1 VTPALGVAGESS
13 LNGITEF
20 VRTLGAARLAA
31 MGAVAA
37 ALIFFFIFIIGR
49 VTAPAMAPLF
59 TELTLDDSARI
70 VRELETQAIPYEIRQ
85 DGATIMI
92 PKDRV
97 ARTRMRLAETGLPR
111 GGNVGYE
118 IFDRTDTLGTT
129 SFVQNVNHVRALEG
143 ELSRTIRSIDR
154 IAAARVHLVIP
165 ERQLFTRDRQEPS
178 ASIVLQVRGSL
189 DMSQV
194 RAIRHLVAS
203 AVRGLKAE
211 RISIVDERGTLLADG
226 SGDATNGI
234 SGLDERNSAYERKLK
249 EQIDA
254 IVTSVVGA
262 NRARVTVSAELDYT
276 RVQQTQD
283 MFDPESRVVRSTQT
297 REEQSATASTANN
310 DGVTVSNELPGNQRP
325 PQQQQPQQPRD
336 NARKTEEVIN
346 YEITRTT
353 RTETQEPGRVKRV
366 SVAVL
371 VDGTYTKAANNEVT
385 YAPRSPE
392 ELQRIT
398 ALVRSAIG
406 FNEKRGDMIEVVN
419 LRFAEP
425 AVIPQTA
432 ADTGFLSML
441 RFTTDDIMR
450 SVEIGV
456 MLILGLLVL
465 LFVIRPL
472 VRRVITPEGDA
483 APIAI
488 AAANPAG
495 TPALAAPVQAQPQ
508 MQAQAMQ
515 SPPIAPVGNAQ
526 QPVVRADNPAARLI
540 ESAQIMGEAHQKSM
554 QKVGELVQSNPQET
568 VSVLRQWMNERTG

>member
-1 VTPALGVAGESS
+1 
-13 LNGITEF
+13 LNGIVEF

-31 MGAVAA
+31 MGAVAV
-37 ALIFFFIFIIGR
+37 ALIFFFLFIIAR
-49 VTAPAMAPLF
+49 ISTPAMAPLF

-70 VRELETQAIPYEIRQ
+70 VRELETQGVTYELKN
-85 DGATIMI
+85 DGATILI
-92 PKDRV
+92 SKDKV

-165 ERQLFTRDRQEPS
+165 ERQLFTRDRQDPS

-189 DMSQV
+189 EMSQV

-203 AVRGLKAE
+203 AVRGLKTD
-211 RISIVDERGTLLADG
+211 RISIVDERGQLLADG
-226 SGDATNGI
+226 SGDSTVTGI
-234 SGLDERNSAYERKLK
+234 TGMEERNSAFERKLK

-276 RVQQTQD
+276 RVQQTSD
-283 MFDPESRVVRSTQT
+283 SFDPESRVVRSTQT
-297 REEQSATASTANN
+297 REEQSATASTQNN
-310 DGVTVSNELPGNQRP
+310 DGVTVQNEIPGNNQPRAQP
-325 PQQQQPQQPRD
+325 QQPQQPRD
-336 NARKTEEVIN
+336 NARKTEEVVN

-353 RTETQEPGRVKRV
+353 RTETLEPGRVKRI

-371 VDGTYTKAANNEVT
+371 VDGVYNKGTNNEVA
-385 YAPRSPE
+385 YQPRAKE
-392 ELQRIT
+392 DLDRIT

-425 AVIPQTA
+425 TVISQTTG
-432 ADTGFLSML
+432 DTGFLSLL

-465 LFVIRPL
+465 LFVVRPL
-472 VRRVITPEGDA
+472 VRRVITPEEGSSTGPLGA
-483 APIAI
+483 AI
-488 AAANPAG
+488 AAATSGA
-495 TPALAAPVQAQPQ
+495 TPALAAPGAMPQVAGSAPPLAPMAPQAPL
-508 MQAQAMQ
+508 
-515 SPPIAPVGNAQ
+515 
-526 QPVVRADNPAARLI
+526 VRSDHPAARLI

-568 VSVLRQWMNERTG
+568 VSVIRQWMNERSA

>member
-1 VTPALGVAGESS
+1 M
-13 LNGITEF
+13 NGIAEF

-37 ALIFFFIFIIGR
+37 ALIFFFIFIMAR
-49 VTAPAMAPLF
+49 VTAPTMAPLF
-59 TELTLDDSARI
+59 TELTLDDSSRI
-70 VRELETQAIPYEIRQ
+70 VRELETQGVQYEIKN
-85 DGATIMI
+85 DGATILI
-92 PKDRV
+92 PKDKV

-111 GGNVGYE
+111 GGSVGYE

-143 ELSRTIRSIDR
+143 ELSRTIRAIDR

-178 ASIVLQVRGSL
+178 ASIVLQVRGAL
-189 DMSQV
+189 EMSQV

-203 AVRGLKAE
+203 AVRGLKTE
-211 RISIVDERGTLLADG
+211 RISIVDERGQLLADG
-226 SGDATNGI
+226 SGETTSGI
-234 SGLDERNSAYERKLK
+234 TGIEERNAAYERKLK
-249 EQIDA
+249 EQVDA

-262 NRARVTVSAELDYT
+262 NRARVTISAEMDYT
-276 RVQQTQD
+276 RVQQTSD
-283 MFDPESRVVRSTQT
+283 SFDPESRVVRSTQT
-297 REEQSATASTANN
+297 REEQSTTASTTNN
-310 DGVTVSNELPGNQRP
+310 DGVTVANELPGNNQQRN
-325 PQQQQPQQPRD
+325 QQQPQQNQQPRD
-336 NARKTEEVIN
+336 NARKTEEVVN

-353 RTETQEPGRVKRV
+353 RTETQEPGRVKRI

-371 VDGTYTKAANNEVT
+371 VDGTYTKGNNNEVT
-385 YAPRSPE
+385 YAPRSKE
-392 ELQRIT
+392 DLERIT

-425 AVIPQTA
+425 AAMPQAA

-450 SVEIGV
+450 FVEIGV

-472 VRRVITPEGDA
+472 VRRVITPEEGS
-483 APIAI
+483 
-488 AAANPAG
+488 AAAITQTGNTIA
-495 TPALAAPVQAQPQ
+495 TPALAAPGVPGQV
-508 MQAQAMQ
+508 MQAPPLAPNAAGQQQAPLPR
-515 SPPIAPVGNAQ
+515 S
-526 QPVVRADNPAARLI
+526 DHPAARLI

-568 VSVLRQWMNERTG
+568 VSVLRQWMNERTV

>member
-1 VTPALGVAGESS
+1 

-85 DGATIMI
+85 DGATLMI
-92 PKDRV
+92 PKDRI

-143 ELSRTIRSIDR
+143 ELARTIRSIDR

-336 NARKTEEVIN
+336 NARKTEEVVN

-392 ELQRIT
+392 ELQRIG

-508 MQAQAMQ
+508 MQAQAMH
-515 SPPIAPVGNAQ
+515 SPSIAPNGNAQ
-526 QPVVRADNPAARLI
+526 QPVMRADNPAARLI

-568 VSVLRQWMNERTG
+568 VSVLRQWMNERTA

>member
-1 VTPALGVAGESS
+1 VTPDLGAAGESF
-13 LNGITEF
+13 LNAIVEF

-37 ALIFFFIFIIGR
+37 ALVFFFLFIIAR
-49 VTAPAMAPLF
+49 VSAPAMAPLF
-59 TELTLDDSARI
+59 TELTLDDSSRI
-70 VRELETQAIPYEIRQ
+70 VRELEAQGVQYEIKN

-97 ARTRMRLAETGLPR
+97 ARVRMRLAETGLPR

-143 ELSRTIRSIDR
+143 ELARTIRSIDR

-189 DMSQV
+189 EMSQV

-211 RISIVDERGTLLADG
+211 RISIVDERGQLLADG
-226 SGDATNGI
+226 SGDATTGV
-234 SGLDERNSAYERKLK
+234 SGMDERNAAYERKLK

-283 MFDPESRVVRSTQT
+283 MFDPEQRVVRSTQT
-297 REEQSATASTANN
+297 REEQAATAGNQNN
-310 DGVTVSNELPGNQRP
+310 DGVTVQNEIPGNNQQRNP
-325 PQQQQPQQPRD
+325 QQPQQNAQPRD
-336 NARKTEEVIN
+336 STRKTEEVVN

-353 RTETQEPGRVKRV
+353 RVETLEPGRVKRI

-371 VDGTYTKAANNEVT
+371 VDGLYTKGSNNEVT
-385 YAPRSPE
+385 YAPRAKE
-392 ELQRIT
+392 DLERIT

-425 AVIPQTA
+425 TLIAQTTT
-432 ADTGFLSML
+432 DTGFLSML

-450 SVEIGV
+450 FIEIGV

-465 LFVIRPL
+465 LFVVRPL
-472 VRRVITPEGDA
+472 VRRVVTPEEGTA
-483 APIAI
+483 GAI
-488 AAANPAG
+488 AAAAAG
-495 TPALAAPVQAQPQ
+495 TTPALAPPAGAQTQAPPL
-508 MQAQAMQ
+508 
-515 SPPIAPVGNAQ
+515 APAAA
-526 QPVVRADNPAARLI
+526 PASRPHSDHPAARLI

-568 VSVLRQWMNERTG
+568 VSVLRQWMNERTA

>member
-1 VTPALGVAGESS
+1 MTPAIGVAGESF
-13 LNGITEF
+13 LNGIVEF

-37 ALIFFFIFIIGR
+37 ALIFFFLFIIAR
-49 VTAPAMAPLF
+49 VSAPAMAPLF
-59 TELTLDDSARI
+59 TELALDDSARI
-70 VRELETQAIPYEIRQ
+70 VRELETQGVQYEIKN
-85 DGATIMI
+85 DGATILI
-92 PKDRV
+92 PKDKV

-143 ELSRTIRSIDR
+143 ELARTIRAIDR

-189 DMSQV
+189 EMSQV
-194 RAIRHLVAS
+194 RAIRHLVAT

-211 RISIVDERGTLLADG
+211 RISIVDERGQLLADG
-226 SGDATNGI
+226 SGDTTSGI
-234 SGLDERNSAYERKLK
+234 SGLDERNTAFERKLK
-249 EQIDA
+249 QQIDA

-262 NRARVTVSAELDYT
+262 DRARVTVSAELDYS
-276 RVQQTQD
+276 RIQQTSD
-283 MFDPESRVVRSTQT
+283 SFDPEGRVIRSTQT
-297 REEQSATASTANN
+297 REEQSATANTQAN
-310 DGVTVSNELPGNQRP
+310 DGVTVSNELPGNNQQRNA
-325 PQQQQPQQPRD
+325 QQNQQPRD
-336 NARKTEEVIN
+336 NARKTEEVVN

-353 RTETQEPGRVKRV
+353 RTETLEPGRVKRI

-371 VDGTYTKAANNEVT
+371 VDGNYAKGANNEVT
-385 YAPRSPE
+385 YQPRSKE
-392 ELQRIT
+392 DLERIA

-425 AVIPQTA
+425 TVISQTA
-432 ADTGFLSML
+432 GDTGLLSLL
-441 RFTTDDIMR
+441 RLTTDDIMR
-450 SVEIGV
+450 FVEIGV

-465 LFVIRPL
+465 LFVVRPL
-472 VRRVITPEGDA
+472 VRRVITPDESRASNGGNALA
-483 APIAI
+483 APAN
-488 AAANPAG
+488 AAA
-495 TPALAAPVQAQPQ
+495 PALAAP
-508 MQAQAMQ
+508 
-515 SPPIAPVGNAQ
+515 NAQ
-526 QPVVRADNPAARLI
+526 QATASPPLAPGVPQAPLQRSDHPAARLI

-568 VSVLRQWMNERTG
+568 VSVLRQWMNERTV

>member
-1 VTPALGVAGESS
+1 
-13 LNGITEF
+13 LNGIIEF

-37 ALIFFFIFIIGR
+37 ALIFFFLFIIAR
-49 VTAPAMAPLF
+49 ATSPAMAPLF

-70 VRELETQAIPYEIRQ
+70 VRELETQGIPYEIKG
-85 DGATIMI
+85 DGAAIMI
-92 PKDRV
+92 PKDRI

-111 GGNVGYE
+111 GGSVGYE

-178 ASIVLQVRGSL
+178 ASIVLQVRGTL
-189 DMSQV
+189 EMSQV

-211 RISIVDERGTLLADG
+211 RISIVDERGQLLADG
-226 SGDATNGI
+226 SSDATSAGI
-234 SGLDERNSAYERKLK
+234 SGFDERNVAFERRLR

-262 NRARVTVSAELDYT
+262 NRARITVSAELDYT
-276 RVQQTQD
+276 RVQQTSD
-283 MFDPESRVVRSTQT
+283 SFDPDARVVRSTQT
-297 REEQSATASTANN
+297 REEQTTTASTANN
-310 DGVTVSNELPGNQRP
+310 DGVTVANELPGNQRNQQ
-325 PQQQQPQQPRD
+325 QQQQPQQPRD
-336 NARKTEEVIN
+336 NARKTEEVVN

-353 RTETQEPGRVKRV
+353 RTETLEPGRVKRV

-371 VDGTYTKAANNEVT
+371 VDGVYTKNGNEMT
-385 YAPRSPE
+385 YAPRTKE
-392 ELQRIT
+392 DLERIAT
-398 ALVRSAIG
+398 LVRSAIG
-406 FNEKRGDMIEVVN
+406 FNEKRGDMVEIVN

-425 AVIPQTA
+425 AVIPQAA

-441 RFTTDDIMR
+441 RFNTDDIMR

-465 LFVIRPL
+465 LFVVRPL
-472 VRRVITPEGDA
+472 VRRVITPDES
-483 APIAI
+483 AI
-488 AAANPAG
+488 PLIIPAAA
-495 TPALAAPVQAQPQ
+495 PALAPPALEAPEPKKD
-508 MQAQAMQ
+508 
-515 SPPIAPVGNAQ
+515 S
-526 QPVVRADNPAARLI
+526 DHPAAKLI
-540 ESAQIMGEAHQKSM
+540 ESAQIQGEAHQKSM
-554 QKVGELVQSNPQET
+554 QKVGELVQGNPQET
-568 VSVLRQWMNERTG
+568 VAVIRQWMNEKVA

>member
-1 VTPALGVAGESS
+1 

-85 DGATIMI
+85 DGATLMI
-92 PKDRV
+92 PKDRI

-143 ELSRTIRSIDR
+143 ELARTIRSIDR

-226 SGDATNGI
+226 SGDATT
-234 SGLDERNSAYERKLK
+234 GLAGLEERNSAYERKLK

-262 NRARVTVSAELDYT
+262 NRARVTVSTELDYT

-297 REEQSATASTANN
+297 REEQSTTASTANN

-336 NARKTEEVIN
+336 NARKTEEVVN

-353 RTETQEPGRVKRV
+353 RTETQEPGRVKRL

-371 VDGTYTKAANNEVT
+371 VDGTYTKGNNNEVT

-495 TPALAAPVQAQPQ
+495 TPALAAPIQAQPQ
-508 MQAQAMQ
+508 MQAQSMQ
-515 SPPIAPVGNAQ
+515 SPSIAPNGNAQ
-526 QPVVRADNPAARLI
+526 QPVMRADNPAARLI

-568 VSVLRQWMNERTG
+568 VSVLRQWMNERTA

>member
-1 VTPALGVAGESS
+1 
-13 LNGITEF
+13 LNGIVEF

-37 ALIFFFIFIIGR
+37 ALIFFFLFVIAR
-49 VTAPAMAPLF
+49 VSTPAMAPLF
-59 TELTLDDSARI
+59 TELSLDDSGRI
-70 VRELETQAIPYEIRQ
+70 VRELETQGVPYEIRN

-92 PKDRV
+92 PKDKV
-97 ARTRMRLAETGLPR
+97 ARARMRLAETGLPR

-189 DMSQV
+189 EMSQV

-211 RISIVDERGTLLADG
+211 RISIVDERGQLLADG
-226 SGDATNGI
+226 SADGTGVGI
-234 SGLDERNSAYERKLK
+234 SGMDERNTAFERKLK

-276 RVQQTQD
+276 RVQQTSD
-283 MFDPESRVVRSTQT
+283 SFDPEARVVRSTQT
-297 REEQSATASTANN
+297 REEQSATASTQNN
-310 DGVTVSNELPGNQRP
+310 DGVTVSNEVPGNNQPRAN
-325 PQQQQPQQPRD
+325 PQQQNQQPRD
-336 NARKTEEVIN
+336 NTRKTEEVVN

-353 RTETQEPGRVKRV
+353 RTETLEPGRVKRI

-371 VDGTYTKAANNEVT
+371 VDGVYTKGTNNEVS
-385 YAPRSPE
+385 YQPRAKE
-392 ELQRIT
+392 DIERIT

-425 AVIPQTA
+425 TLIAQTA
-432 ADTGFLSML
+432 GDTGFLSLL

-450 SVEIGV
+450 SIEIGV

-465 LFVIRPL
+465 LFVVRPL
-472 VRRVITPEGDA
+472 VRRVITPEEGS
-483 APIAI
+483 IAGSI
-488 AAANPAG
+488 TTTATAG
-495 TPALAAPVQAQPQ
+495 VTPALAAPG
-508 MQAQAMQ
+508 
-515 SPPIAPVGNAQ
+515 IAPQAAGAAAPPLAPNAPQ
-526 QPVVRADNPAARLI
+526 APLQRSDHPAARLI

-568 VSVLRQWMNERTG
+568 VSVIRQWMNERTA

>member
-1 VTPALGVAGESS
+1 
-13 LNGITEF
+13 LNGIIEF
-20 VRTLGAARLAA
+20 VRTLGAARVAA
-31 MGAVAA
+31 MGAVAV
-37 ALIFFFIFIIGR
+37 ALIFFFLFIIAR
-49 VTAPAMAPLF
+49 ATSPAMAPLF

-70 VRELETQAIPYEIRQ
+70 VRELETQGIPYELKG

-92 PKDRV
+92 PKDRI

-111 GGNVGYE
+111 GGSVGYE

-178 ASIVLQVRGSL
+178 ASIVLQVRGTL
-189 DMSQV
+189 EMSQV

-211 RISIVDERGTLLADG
+211 RISIVDERGQLLADG
-226 SGDATNGI
+226 SADATNAGI
-234 SGLDERNSAYERKLK
+234 SGFDERNTAFERRLRD
-249 EQIDA
+249 QIDA
-254 IVTSVVGA
+254 IVTSIVGA
-262 NRARVTVSAELDYT
+262 NRARITVSAELDYT
-276 RVQQTQD
+276 RVQQTSD
-283 MFDPESRVVRSTQT
+283 SFDPEARVVRSTQT
-297 REEQSATASTANN
+297 REEQTTTASTANN
-310 DGVTVSNELPGNQRP
+310 DGVTVSNELPGNNQPRN
-325 PQQQQPQQPRD
+325 QQQQPQQQPRD
-336 NARKTEEVIN
+336 NARKIEEVVN

-353 RTETQEPGRVKRV
+353 RTETLEPGRVKRI

-371 VDGTYTKAANNEVT
+371 VDGTYTKNGNEMT
-385 YAPRSPE
+385 YAPRAKE
-392 ELQRIT
+392 DLERIA

-406 FNEKRGDMIEVVN
+406 YNEKRGDMIEVVN

-425 AVIPQTA
+425 AVIPQAA

-465 LFVIRPL
+465 LFVVRPL
-472 VRRVITPEGDA
+472 VRRVITPDEGAVPLVVQA
-483 APIAI
+483 A
-488 AAANPAG
+488 
-495 TPALAAPVQAQPQ
+495 PALAPPPAPEAPSEPQ
-508 MQAQAMQ
+508 K
-515 SPPIAPVGNAQ
+515 PPSEH
-526 QPVVRADNPAARLI
+526 PATKLI

-568 VSVLRQWMNERTG
+568 VSVIRQWMNEKVA

>member
-1 VTPALGVAGESS
+1 M
-13 LNGITEF
+13 NGTVEF

-37 ALIFFFIFIIGR
+37 ALIFFFVFIVAR
-49 VTAPAMAPLF
+49 VTAPTMAPLF

-70 VRELETQAIPYEIRQ
+70 VRELETQGIQYEIKN

-111 GGNVGYE
+111 GGNIGYE

-165 ERQLFTRDRQEPS
+165 ERQLFSRDRQEPS

-189 DMSQV
+189 EMSQV

-211 RISIVDERGTLLADG
+211 RISIVDERGQLLADG
-226 SGDATNGI
+226 SGDST
-234 SGLDERNSAYERKLK
+234 SGVTGMEERNAAFERKLK

-276 RVQQTQD
+276 RIQQTQD
-283 MFDPESRVVRSTQT
+283 MFDPEQRVVRSTQT
-297 REEQSATASTANN
+297 REEQSATANNTNN
-310 DGVTVSNELPGNQRP
+310 DGVTVANEIPGNNQQRN
-325 PQQQQPQQPRD
+325 QQPQQ
-336 NARKTEEVIN
+336 NAQPKDSTRKTEEVVN

-353 RTETQEPGRVKRV
+353 RTETLEPGRVKRI

-371 VDGTYTKAANNEVT
+371 VDGIYTKGSNNEVT
-385 YAPRSPE
+385 YQPRAKE
-392 ELQRIT
+392 DLERIT

-425 AVIPQTA
+425 TVISQTA
-432 ADTGFLSML
+432 GDTGLLSLL

-450 SVEIGV
+450 FVEIGV

-465 LFVIRPL
+465 LFVVRPL
-472 VRRVITPEGDA
+472 VRRVITPEENSAGV
-483 APIAI
+483 
-488 AAANPAG
+488 AAA
-495 TPALAAPVQAQPQ
+495 TPALAAPATQTPA
-508 MQAQAMQ
+508 
-515 SPPIAPVGNAQ
+515 PPIAP
-526 QPVVRADNPAARLI
+526 AAPPSAPLPEHAATRLI
-540 ESAQIMGEAHQKSM
+540 ESAQILGEAHQKSM
-554 QKVGELVQSNPQET
+554 QKVGELVQNNPQET
-568 VSVLRQWMNERTG
+568 VAVIRQWMNDRSV

>member
-1 VTPALGVAGESS
+1 V
-13 LNGITEF
+13 NGIAEF

-37 ALIFFFIFIIGR
+37 ALIFFFLFIIAR
-49 VTAPAMAPLF
+49 VSTPAMAPLF
-59 TELTLDDSARI
+59 TELTLDDSSRI
-70 VRELETQAIPYEIRQ
+70 VRELETQGTQYELKN
-85 DGATIMI
+85 DGATILI
-92 PKDRV
+92 PKDKV

-111 GGNVGYE
+111 GGSVGYE

-143 ELSRTIRSIDR
+143 ELARTIRSIDR

-165 ERQLFTRDRQEPS
+165 ERQLFARDRQEPS

-189 DMSQV
+189 EMSQV
-194 RAIRHLVAS
+194 RAVRHLVAT

-211 RISIVDERGTLLADG
+211 RISIVDERGQLLADG
-226 SGDATNGI
+226 SGDTTGGI
-234 SGLDERNSAYERKLK
+234 TGIDERNSAYERKLK

-262 NRARVTVSAELDYT
+262 NRARVTVSAELDYS
-276 RVQQTQD
+276 RIQQTSD
-283 MFDPESRVVRSTQT
+283 SFDPDGRVVRSTQT
-297 REEQSATASTANN
+297 REEQSATANGANN
-310 DGVTVSNELPGNQRP
+310 DGVTVANDIPGNNQQRN
-325 PQQQQPQQPRD
+325 QQQNTQPRD
-336 NARKTEEVIN
+336 NAKKTEEVVN

-353 RTETQEPGRVKRV
+353 RTETLEPGRVKRI

-371 VDGTYTKAANNEVT
+371 VDGNYTKGNNNEVA
-385 YAPRSPE
+385 YQPRSKE
-392 ELQRIT
+392 DLDRIA

-425 AVIPQTA
+425 TVIAQAPGE
-432 ADTGFLSML
+432 TGFLSML

-450 SVEIGV
+450 SIEIGV

-465 LFVIRPL
+465 LFVVRPL
-472 VRRVITPEGDA
+472 VRRVVTPDENA
-483 APIAI
+483 AAATAAI
-488 AAANPAG
+488 ATHAANA
-495 TPALAAPVQAQPQ
+495 PALAPPAGAQHTASPPLAPAGQHP
-508 MQAQAMQ
+508 Q
-515 SPPIAPVGNAQ
+515 SPAPHS
-526 QPVVRADNPAARLI
+526 DHPAARLI

-568 VSVLRQWMNERTG
+568 VSVIRQWMNERTA

>member
-1 VTPALGVAGESS
+1 MTPASGVAGESF
-13 LNGITEF
+13 LNGTVEF

-37 ALIFFFIFIIGR
+37 ALIFFFIFIIAR
-49 VTAPAMAPLF
+49 VTAPTMAPLF

-70 VRELETQAIPYEIRQ
+70 VRELETQGIQYEIKN

-111 GGNVGYE
+111 GGNIGYE

-165 ERQLFTRDRQEPS
+165 ERQLFSRDRQEPS

-189 DMSQV
+189 EMSQV

-211 RISIVDERGTLLADG
+211 RISIVDERGQLLADG
-226 SGDATNGI
+226 SGDST
-234 SGLDERNSAYERKLK
+234 SGVTGMEERNAAFERKLK

-276 RVQQTQD
+276 RIQQTQD
-283 MFDPESRVVRSTQT
+283 MFDPEQRVVRSTQT
-297 REEQSATASTANN
+297 REEQSATANNTNN
-310 DGVTVSNELPGNQRP
+310 DGVTVANEIPGNNQQRN
-325 PQQQQPQQPRD
+325 QQPQQ
-336 NARKTEEVIN
+336 NAQPKDSTRKTEEVVN

-353 RTETQEPGRVKRV
+353 RTETLEPGRVKRI

-371 VDGTYTKAANNEVT
+371 VDGIYSKGNNNEVT
-385 YAPRSPE
+385 YQPRAKE
-392 ELQRIT
+392 DLERIT

-425 AVIPQTA
+425 TVISQTA
-432 ADTGFLSML
+432 GDTGLLSLL

-450 SVEIGV
+450 FVEIGV

-465 LFVIRPL
+465 LFVVRPL
-472 VRRVITPEGDA
+472 VRRVITPEENSAGV
-483 APIAI
+483 
-488 AAANPAG
+488 AAA
-495 TPALAAPVQAQPQ
+495 TPALAAPATQTPA
-508 MQAQAMQ
+508 
-515 SPPIAPVGNAQ
+515 PPIAP
-526 QPVVRADNPAARLI
+526 AALPSAPLPDHAATRLI
-540 ESAQIMGEAHQKSM
+540 ESAQILGEAHQKSM
-554 QKVGELVQSNPQET
+554 QKVGELVQNNPQET
-568 VSVLRQWMNERTG
+568 AAVIRQWMNDRSV

>member
-1 VTPALGVAGESS
+1 
-13 LNGITEF
+13 LNGIIEF

-37 ALIFFFIFIIGR
+37 ALIFFFLFIIAR
-49 VTAPAMAPLF
+49 ATAPGMAPLF
-59 TELTLDDSARI
+59 TELTLDDSSRI
-70 VRELETQAIPYEIRQ
+70 VRELETQGIPYEIKG

-111 GGNVGYE
+111 GGSVGYE

-189 DMSQV
+189 EMSQV

-211 RISIVDERGTLLADG
+211 RISIVDERGQLLADG
-226 SGDATNGI
+226 SSDSTSAGI
-234 SGLDERNSAYERKLK
+234 SGFDERNTAFERRLRD
-249 EQIDA
+249 QIDG

-262 NRARVTVSAELDYT
+262 NRSRITVSAELDYT
-276 RVQQTQD
+276 RIQQTSD
-283 MFDPESRVVRSTQT
+283 SFDPETRVVRSTQT
-297 REEQSATASTANN
+297 REEQTTTASTANN
-310 DGVTVSNELPGNQRP
+310 DGVTVANELPGNQQRN
-325 PQQQQPQQPRD
+325 QQQQPQQQPRD
-336 NARKTEEVIN
+336 NARKTEEVVN

-353 RTETQEPGRVKRV
+353 RTETLEPGRVKRI

-371 VDGTYTKAANNEVT
+371 VDGNYTKTGNEMA
-385 YAPRSPE
+385 YAPRTKE
-392 ELQRIT
+392 DLERIA

-406 FNEKRGDMIEVVN
+406 FNEKRGDMVEVVN

-425 AVIPQTA
+425 AVIPQAA
-432 ADTGFLSML
+432 ADSGFLSML

-450 SVEIGV
+450 SIEIGV

-465 LFVIRPL
+465 LFVVRPL
-472 VRRVITPEGDA
+472 VRRVITPDESA
-483 APIAI
+483 MPVLIPVAPAI
-488 AAANPAG
+488 APPA
-495 TPALAAPVQAQPQ
+495 PEVSHEP
-508 MQAQAMQ
+508 
-515 SPPIAPVGNAQ
+515 
-526 QPVVRADNPAARLI
+526 RKADSDSPAAKLI

-554 QKVGELVQSNPQET
+554 QKVGELVQGNPQET
-568 VSVLRQWMNERTG
+568 AAVIRQWMNEKVA

>member
-1 VTPALGVAGESS
+1 

-85 DGATIMI
+85 DGATLMI
-92 PKDRV
+92 PKDRI

-143 ELSRTIRSIDR
+143 ELARTIRSIDR

-336 NARKTEEVIN
+336 NARKTEEVVN

-392 ELQRIT
+392 ELQRIG

-515 SPPIAPVGNAQ
+515 SPSIAPNGNAQ
-526 QPVVRADNPAARLI
+526 QPVMRADNPAARLI

-568 VSVLRQWMNERTG
+568 VSVLRQWMNERTA

>member
-1 VTPALGVAGESS
+1 
-13 LNGITEF
+13 LNGIVEF

-37 ALIFFFIFIIGR
+37 ALIFFFLFIIAR
-49 VTAPAMAPLF
+49 VSAPAMAPLF

-70 VRELETQAIPYEIRQ
+70 IRELETQGVQYELKN
-85 DGATIMI
+85 DGATILI
-92 PKDRV
+92 PKDKV
-97 ARTRMRLAETGLPR
+97 ARTRIRLAETGLPR

-143 ELSRTIRSIDR
+143 ELARTIRAIDR

-189 DMSQV
+189 EMSQV

-211 RISIVDERGTLLADG
+211 RISIVDERGQLLADG
-226 SGDATNGI
+226 SGDSATGA
-234 SGLDERNSAYERKLK
+234 SGLEERNAAFERKVK

-262 NRARVTVSAELDYT
+262 NRARVTVSAELDYS
-276 RVQQTQD
+276 RIQQTSD
-283 MFDPESRVVRSTQT
+283 SFDPEGRVVRSTQT
-297 REEQSATASTANN
+297 REEQSANGANSNN
-310 DGVTVSNELPGNQRP
+310 DGVTVANEIPGNNQQRN
-325 PQQQQPQQPRD
+325 QQPQPNASPRD
-336 NARKTEEVIN
+336 TAKKTEEVVN

-353 RTETQEPGRVKRV
+353 RTETLEPGRIKRI

-371 VDGTYTKAANNEVT
+371 VDGVYTKGNNNEVT
-385 YAPRSPE
+385 YQPRSKE
-392 ELQRIT
+392 DLERIT

-425 AVIPQTA
+425 TVISQTA
-432 ADTGFLSML
+432 GDTGFLSLL

-450 SVEIGV
+450 FVEIGV

-472 VRRVITPEGDA
+472 VRRVITPEEGT
-483 APIAI
+483 
-488 AAANPAG
+488 AG
-495 TPALAAPVQAQPQ
+495 ATPVAGATPALAAPASAQVQA
-508 MQAQAMQ
+508 
-515 SPPIAPVGNAQ
+515 PPIAPA
-526 QPVVRADNPAARLI
+526 PPSPRPHSDHPAARLI
-540 ESAQIMGEAHQKSM
+540 ESAQILGEAHQKSM
-554 QKVGELVQSNPQET
+554 QKVGELVQSNPAET
-568 VSVLRQWMNERTG
+568 VSVLRQWMNERTV

>member
-1 VTPALGVAGESS
+1 M
-13 LNGITEF
+13 NGIAEF
-20 VRTLGAARLAA
+20 FRTLGAARLAA

-37 ALIFFFIFIIGR
+37 VLVFFFLFIIAR
-49 VTAPAMAPLF
+49 VSAPAMAPLF
-59 TELTLDDSARI
+59 TEMSLDDSSRV
-70 VRELETQAIPYEIRQ
+70 VRELETQGIPYEIKN

-92 PKDRV
+92 PKDKV

-189 DMSQV
+189 EMSQV

-211 RISIVDERGTLLADG
+211 RISIVDERGQLLADG
-226 SGDATNGI
+226 SGDSTTGV
-234 SGLDERNSAYERKLK
+234 SGLEERNSAFERKLR

-262 NRARVTVSAELDYT
+262 NRARITVSAELDYS
-276 RVQQTQD
+276 RIQQTQD
-283 MFDPESRVVRSTQT
+283 LFDPESRVVRSTQT
-297 REEQSATASTANN
+297 REEQSAIASTQNN
-310 DGVTVSNELPGNQRP
+310 DGVSVQNEIPGNNQPRN
-325 PQQQQPQQPRD
+325 QQQQNQQPRD
-336 NARKTEEVIN
+336 NSRKTEEVVN

-353 RTETQEPGRVKRV
+353 RTETLEPGRVKRI

-371 VDGTYTKAANNEVT
+371 VDGVYTKGNNNEMT
-385 YAPRSPE
+385 YAPRAKE
-392 ELQRIT
+392 DLERIT

-425 AVIPQTA
+425 TVIAQTA
-432 ADTGFLSML
+432 GDTGFLSLL

-450 SVEIGV
+450 SIEIGV

-465 LFVIRPL
+465 LFVVRPL
-472 VRRVITPEGDA
+472 VRRVITPDESA
-483 APIAI
+483 AGAI
-488 AAANPAG
+488 AATPAG
-495 TPALAAPVQAQPQ
+495 MPAIAAPAATTAPAIEVPQAPLPR
-508 MQAQAMQ
+508 
-515 SPPIAPVGNAQ
+515 S
-526 QPVVRADNPAARLI
+526 DHPAARLI

-568 VSVLRQWMNERTG
+568 VSVLRQWMNERTV

>member
-1 VTPALGVAGESS
+1 VTPASGVAGESF
-13 LNGITEF
+13 LNGTVEF

-37 ALIFFFIFIIGR
+37 ALIFFFVFIIAR
-49 VTAPAMAPLF
+49 VTAPTMAPLF

-70 VRELETQAIPYEIRQ
+70 VRELETQGIQYEIKN

-111 GGNVGYE
+111 GGNIGYE

-165 ERQLFTRDRQEPS
+165 ERQLFSRDRQEPS

-189 DMSQV
+189 EMSQV

-211 RISIVDERGTLLADG
+211 RISIVDERGQLLADG
-226 SGDATNGI
+226 SGDST
-234 SGLDERNSAYERKLK
+234 SGVTGMEERNAAFERKLK

-276 RVQQTQD
+276 RIQQTQD
-283 MFDPESRVVRSTQT
+283 MFDPEQRVVRSTQT
-297 REEQSATASTANN
+297 REEQSATANNTNN
-310 DGVTVSNELPGNQRP
+310 DGVTVANEIPGNNQQRN
-325 PQQQQPQQPRD
+325 QQPQQ
-336 NARKTEEVIN
+336 NAQPKDSTRKTEEVVN

-353 RTETQEPGRVKRV
+353 RTETLEPGRVKRI

-371 VDGTYTKAANNEVT
+371 VDGIYTKGSNNEVT
-385 YAPRSPE
+385 YQPRAKE
-392 ELQRIT
+392 DLERIT

-425 AVIPQTA
+425 TVISQTA
-432 ADTGFLSML
+432 GDTGLLSLL

-450 SVEIGV
+450 FVEIGV

-465 LFVIRPL
+465 LFVVRPL
-472 VRRVITPEGDA
+472 VRRVITPEENSAGVA
-483 APIAI
+483 AI
-488 AAANPAG
+488 
-495 TPALAAPVQAQPQ
+495 TPALAAPATQTPA
-508 MQAQAMQ
+508 
-515 SPPIAPVGNAQ
+515 PPLA
-526 QPVVRADNPAARLI
+526 PAAPSAPIPDHAATRLI
-540 ESAQIMGEAHQKSM
+540 ESAQILGEAHQKSM
-554 QKVGELVQSNPQET
+554 QKVGELVQNNPQET
-568 VSVLRQWMNERTG
+568 AAVIRQWMNDRSV